1 MISKLEIGQ
10 YRHARLFYFL
20 SILIPWVVWFVVAYI
35 SHTYPNEFVL
45 WTSLGSLLGLLA
57 PLFIALALILPQESL
72 RKDLF
77 GRFFNFQKVGQKYL
91 VAVFLLMPFSILV
104 AQLISLFFGYSVD
117 QFQFRGGFTFS
128 SGIFPVWFM
137 LVAAPIVEELAWHS
151 YGTDA
156 LVRKHSLLKSS
167 LLFAL
172 FWGLWHLPLSFIKD
186 YYHSNLVEEGV
197 IYSINFFLSLFPF
210 VLIMNWLYYK
220 CNRNIIITII
230 FHISAGFFN
239 EIFAT
244 EPMSKVIQTGLL
256 IAFSIFLITNNKEY
270 FLRTRKKWKYLENN
284 NQYIQKS

>member
-10 YRHARLFYFL
+10 YRHTKLFYFL
-20 SILIPWVVWFVVAYI
+20 SMFVPWIIWFTVAYV
-35 SHTYPNEFVL
+35 SHAFPNEYDL
-45 WTSLGSLLGLLA
+45 WTSLGSLIGLLS
-57 PLFIALALILPQESL
+57 PLCIALALILPVKSL
-72 RKDLF
+72 RNDLI
-77 GRFFNFQKVGQKYL
+77 GRFFNFQKIEQRYL
-91 VAVFLLMPFSILV
+91 IVVFLLMPFSILM
-104 AQLISLFFGYSVD
+104 AQLVSLFFGYSAD

-137 LVAAPIVEELAWHS
+137 LVFAPIIEELAWHS

-156 LVRKHSLLKSS
+156 LVRKFSLLKSS

-186 YYHSNLVEEGV
+186 YYHSNLVETGL
-197 IYSINFFLSLFPF
+197 IYSLNFFVSLFPF

-220 CNRNIIITII
+220 CNRNIPVTII

-256 IAFSIFLITNNKEY
+256 ITFSIFLITNNKEY
-270 FLRTRKKWKYLENN
+270 FLRTGKRWKYIKDN
-284 NQYIQKS
+284 NQ